1 MEYSDA
7 FIRQHEEMCQM
18 VGSIV
23 FMLAEAGLDSRREN
37 IVSVLH
43 SEIAEK
49 GKWAPDQVL
58 YLQLAIDL
66 LEQARLL
73 PGQGN
78 GYSQGKTPECHERSK
93 YCSTPYTAAAVTVF
107 TESCGT
113 SAFPCISAT
122 ALMLSG
128 LRSPCMILIA
138 TYFPGF
144 RQPGK
149 YVCCARCFLHRR

>member
-7 FIRQHEEMCQM
+7 FMRQHEKMCQV

-43 SEIAEK
+43 SEIAET

-73 PGQGN
+73 PGQAN
-78 GYSQGKTPECHERSK
+78 
-93 YCSTPYTAAAVTVF
+93 
-107 TESCGT
+107 
-113 SAFPCISAT
+113 
-122 ALMLSG
+122 
-128 LRSPCMILIA
+128 
-138 TYFPGF
+138 
-144 RQPGK
+144 
-149 YVCCARCFLHRR
+149 

>member
-7 FIRQHEEMCQM
+7 FMRQHEDMCR
-18 VGSIV
+18 VTGRIV

-43 SEIAEK
+43 SEIAET

-78 GYSQGKTPECHERSK
+78 
-93 YCSTPYTAAAVTVF
+93 
-107 TESCGT
+107 
-113 SAFPCISAT
+113 
-122 ALMLSG
+122 
-128 LRSPCMILIA
+128 
-138 TYFPGF
+138 
-144 RQPGK
+144 
-149 YVCCARCFLHRR
+149 

>member
-7 FIRQHEEMCQM
+7 FMRQHENMCQV
-18 VGSIV
+18 VGRIV

-43 SEIAEK
+43 SEIAET

-58 YLQLAIDL
+58 YLQQAIDL

-78 GYSQGKTPECHERSK
+78 
-93 YCSTPYTAAAVTVF
+93 
-107 TESCGT
+107 
-113 SAFPCISAT
+113 
-122 ALMLSG
+122 
-128 LRSPCMILIA
+128 
-138 TYFPGF
+138 
-144 RQPGK
+144 
-149 YVCCARCFLHRR
+149 